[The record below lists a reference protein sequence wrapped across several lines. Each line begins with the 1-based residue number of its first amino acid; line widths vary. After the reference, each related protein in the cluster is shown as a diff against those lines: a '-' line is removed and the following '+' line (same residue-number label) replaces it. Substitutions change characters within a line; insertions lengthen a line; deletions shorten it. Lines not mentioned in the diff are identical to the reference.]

1 MKKLIF
7 INCVLAV
14 AVLFTFCSK
23 PDRQKELILVDTV
36 TSVEERTVSAC
47 LLSITGVT
55 TCDLVICGTNTNQQ
69 ACNPCGVVQQFLG
82 VEVATGGNINLNT
95 PIVISIST
103 PDGPQQFDLT
113 ADANVLQSIR
123 LLQGQCRSFH
133 IDANC
138 VITPV
143 TL

>member
-23 PDRQKELILVDTV
+23 PDRQEELIPVDTV

-47 LLSITGVT
+47 LLSITGAT
-55 TCDLVICGTNTNQQ
+55 TWDLVICGTNTNQQ

-82 VEVATGGNINLNT
+82 VEVATGGNINLSLNT
-95 PIVISIST
+95 PIVISISA

-113 ADANVLQSIR
+113 AGANVLQSIR

-138 VITPV
+138 VIAA
-143 TL
+143 L